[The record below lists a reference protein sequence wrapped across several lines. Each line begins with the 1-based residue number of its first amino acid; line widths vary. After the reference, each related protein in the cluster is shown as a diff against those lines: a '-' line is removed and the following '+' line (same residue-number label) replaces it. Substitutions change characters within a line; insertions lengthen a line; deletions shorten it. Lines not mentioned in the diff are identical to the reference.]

1 MKQRKSKRTLAILL
15 PLLALSLSSCDIFD
29 LLGRGSASS
38 TPTSSS
44 QPASSSS
51 AVSSSSSHS
60 EQPIVTSSQSSA
72 TTTAT
77 DSSIIE
83 SYDEIEFHFLQVGN
97 GYTGDCI
104 YVRAGD
110 NDILID
116 AGSRKGSSKTIKAY
130 LDQYVEDGKLEY
142 VVATHA
148 HQDHIAGFVG
158 SSNNKY
164 EGGRDGILYTYDV
177 GNIIDFAYYD
187 DWGDKATYSNADPL
201 PADADVTAIYEDYR
215 EARDFAIEHGAT
227 WRTVGQIWENGEEEW
242 KSIDLGEG
250 IKMDIL
256 YNYFYDHTSAD
267 VKDLGSYSFSDQND
281 CSVCLLFSQ
290 GDRHFLFTGD
300 AEEAAEHSLVEYN
313 DIPEC
318 ELFKAGHHGSYTA
331 SGDELLSRVKPKI
344 VCVCCCAGNTEYA
357 SDPAHTFPAQEAID
371 RIAKYTDQV
380 YVTTLESMDT
390 LSYNEPM
397 NGDIIVRS
405 RKPDEK
411 VEINCS
417 ASPLPLKDQ
426 PWFKENR
433 TCPSS
438 WQTAS

>member
-29 LLGRGSASS
+29 LLGRGGKSESSS
-38 TPTSSS
+38 TEPSSSHHTSSS
-44 QPASSSS
+44 NSPS
-51 AVSSSSSHS
+51 
-60 EQPIVTSSQSSA
+60 PIVTSSGTSA
-72 TTTAT
+72 STTTT

-97 GYTGDCI
+97 GSTGDCI

-158 SSNNKY
+158 SSSKY
-164 EGGRDGILYTYDV
+164 EGGRDGILYTYEV

-187 DWGDKATYSNADPL
+187 DRGDKATYSNADPL
-201 PADADVTAIYEDYR
+201 PADADVTAIYKDYR

-227 WRTVGQIWENGEEEW
+227 WRTVGEIWENGEEEW

-380 YVTTLESMDT
+380 YVTTLGSMDT

-405 RKPDEK
+405 RKPDEE

>member
-1 MKQRKSKRTLAILL
+1 MTR
-15 PLLALSLSSCDIFD
+15 LSS
-29 LLGRGSASS
+29 
-38 TPTSSS
+38 TSCR
-44 QPASSSS
+44 
-51 AVSSSSSHS
+51 
-60 EQPIVTSSQSSA
+60 SA
-72 TTTAT
+72 TA
-77 DSSIIE
+77 IPA
-83 SYDEIEFHFLQVGN
+83 
-97 GYTGDCI
+97 TGDCI

-116 AGSRKGSSKTIKAY
+116 AGSRKGSSETIKAY

-158 SSNNKY
+158 SSNSKY

-187 DWGDKATYSNADPL
+187 DRGDKATYSNADPL

-227 WRTVGQIWENGEEEW
+227 WRTVGEIWENGEEEW

-300 AEEAAEHSLVEYN
+300 AEEAAEHSLVAYN

-380 YVTTLESMDT
+380 YVTTLGSMDS

-405 RKPDEK
+405 RKPDEEAE
-411 VEINCS
+411 VSCS

>member
-1 MKQRKSKRTLAILL
+1 MKQRKSKRAFAILL

-29 LLGRGSASS
+29 LLGRGGKSESSS
-38 TPTSSS
+38 TEPSSSQHTSSS
-44 QPASSSS
+44 NSPS
-51 AVSSSSSHS
+51 
-60 EQPIVTSSQSSA
+60 PIVTSSGTIAS
-72 TTTAT
+72 TTTT

-158 SSNNKY
+158 SNNKY

-201 PADADVTAIYEDYR
+201 PADADVTTIYKDYR

-256 YNYFYDHTSAD
+256 YNYFYDHTSDD

-300 AEEAAEHSLVEYN
+300 AEEAAEHSLVAYN

-380 YVTTLESMDT
+380 YVTTLGSMDT
-390 LSYNEPM
+390 LSYSEPM

-405 RKPDEK
+405 RKPDEE

-417 ASPLPLKDQ
+417 ASSLPLKDQ

-433 TCPSS
+433 TCPAF

>member
-1 MKQRKSKRTLAILL
+1 MKQSKSKRAFAILL

-29 LLGRGSASS
+29 LLGRGSVSASD
-38 TPTSSS
+38 TSSS
-44 QPASSSS
+44 QS
-51 AVSSSSSHS
+51 VSSSSHS
-60 EQPIVTSSQSSA
+60 HSESPIVTSSQSSA
-72 TTTAT
+72 DTTTT

-104 YVRAGD
+104 YARAGD

-116 AGSRKGSSKTIKAY
+116 AGSKKGSSKTIKAY

-148 HQDHIAGFVG
+148 HEDHIAGFVG
-158 SSNNKY
+158 SSNSKY
-164 EGGRDGILYTYDV
+164 EGGRDGILYTYNV
-177 GNIIDFAYYD
+177 ENIIDFSYAE
-187 DWGDKATYSNADPL
+187 DKNGKLAYSNSEPL
-201 PADADVTAIYEDYR
+201 PADAEMTTIYEDYR
-215 EARDFAIEHGAT
+215 EARDFAIGRGAT
-227 WRTVGQIWENGEEEW
+227 WRTVGEIWGNGEEEW

-256 YNYFYDHTSAD
+256 YNYFYDHTSDD

-281 CSVCLLFSQ
+281 YSVCLLFSQ

-300 AEEAAEHSLVEYN
+300 AEEAAEHSLVAYN

-344 VCVCCCAGNTEYA
+344 VCVCCCAGNSQYTK
-357 SDPAHTFPAQEAID
+357 DPAHTFPAQEAID
-371 RIAKYTDQV
+371 RIAKYTDEV
-380 YVTTLESMDT
+380 YVTTLGSMDKV
-390 LSYNEPM
+390 SYNEPM

-405 RKPDEK
+405 RKPDEEAE
-411 VEINCS
+411 VSCS